1 MANGVSGVKPPALF
15 KKGETALEQPGRTM
29 LDKIWDQHVIF
40 RVSDDTDLL
49 HVDRHLLHDLG
60 GSRGLLD
67 LKSRDLKVHSPEL
80 TFATPDH
87 AISSAPGRAGT
98 SKIGLE
104 LLASLRTE
112 TSASGIQLFDVDEP
126 GQGIVHVIGPE
137 LGLSLP
143 GSLIVCGDSHT
154 CTHGGLGAL
163 AFGIGSSELTHV
175 LATQTLIQ
183 RRPKTMRVKFE
194 GKLPLGVTAK
204 DMILALIGHA
214 GVAAGTGYAVE
225 YAGSAIRDL
234 PVEGRFTICNLS
246 IEFGAKMGMVAPDDK
261 TYQYVKGRR
270 YAPEG
275 AMWER
280 ALKAWKQLPSD
291 ANAVFDKEI
300 TIDVTKIK
308 PQVTWGIS
316 PEHVIGV
323 DGNIPERR
331 HPRGPRGDG
340 ARRHLVRLGTGFHG
354 HGPLQQRQDLPLL
367 HRPQQ
372 EHGGAAS
379 GEPRTRCSGASRSAL
394 GGLPQGAEHG
404 HTASDA
410 GGGVGPSKSSISRRG
425 GGTHTPADSPRSAR
439 IPRERAQSGS
449 DAMAPRRGDRAS
461 NSPRAISTTIAA
473 DPDLPLGAHL
483 EIQRRRALGRNSPC
497 ATDLEAAAGWA
508 HREAPS
514 AEIRRRR
521 AGRRVLEDAMLLA
534 LG

>member
-1 MANGVSGVKPPALF
+1 
-15 KKGETALEQPGRTM
+15 LEQPGRTM

-40 RVSDDTDLL
+40 KVSDDTDLL

-67 LKSRDLKVHSPEL
+67 LKSRNLTVHSPEL

-104 LLASLRTE
+104 LLAALRVE
-112 TSASGIQLFDVDEP
+112 TSASGIQLFDVDQP

-175 LATQTLIQ
+175 LATQALIQ

-204 DMILALIGHA
+204 DMILALIGQA

-261 TYQYVKGRR
+261 TYEYVKGRR

-275 AMWER
+275 AMWEE

-300 TIDVTKIK
+300 LVDVTKIK

-323 DGNIPERR
+323 DGNIPDPKAIDDPARR
-331 HPRGPRGDG
+331 AALETALDYMGLKAGAPIAGTPVDWVFIGSCTNSRLSDLRAAAEVARGRKVAPGVRAWVVPGSETVKREAVAEGLDKLFTEAGFEWREPGCSMCLAANGEVVAPGQRSVSTSNRNFIGRQGPR
-340 ARRHLVRLGTGFHG
+340 ARTHL
-354 HGPLQQRQDLPLL
+354 
-367 HRPQQ
+367 
-372 EHGGAAS
+372 AS
-379 GEPRTRCSGASRSAL
+379 PAS
-394 GGLPQGAEHG
+394 
-404 HTASDA
+404 
-410 GGGVGPSKSSISRRG
+410 
-425 GGTHTPADSPRSAR
+425 
-439 IPRERAQSGS
+439 
-449 DAMAPRRGDRAS
+449 
-461 NSPRAISTTIAA
+461 
-473 DPDLPLGAHL
+473 
-483 EIQRRRALGRNSPC
+483 
-497 ATDLEAAAGWA
+497 AAAA
-508 HREAPS
+508 A
-514 AEIRRRR
+514 I
-521 AGRRVLEDAMLLA
+521 AGSIADVRTMER
-534 LG
+534 

>member
-1 MANGVSGVKPPALF
+1 M
-15 KKGETALEQPGRTM
+15 EQPGRTM

-104 LLASLRTE
+104 LLGSLRTE

-225 YAGSAIRDL
+225 YAGSAIHDL

-261 TYQYVKGRR
+261 TYEYVKGRR

-323 DGNIPERR
+323 DGNIPDPATVEDPARR
-331 HPRGPRGDG
+331 AALETALDYMGLKAGAPIAGTPVDWVFIGSCTNSRLSDLRAAAEVARGRKVAPGVRAWVVPGSETVKRDAVAEGLDKVFTEAGFEWREPGCSMCLAANGEVVTPGQRSVSTSNRNFIGRQGPR
-340 ARRHLVRLGTGFHG
+340 ARTHL
-354 HGPLQQRQDLPLL
+354 
-367 HRPQQ
+367 
-372 EHGGAAS
+372 AS
-379 GEPRTRCSGASRSAL
+379 PAS
-394 GGLPQGAEHG
+394 
-404 HTASDA
+404 
-410 GGGVGPSKSSISRRG
+410 
-425 GGTHTPADSPRSAR
+425 
-439 IPRERAQSGS
+439 
-449 DAMAPRRGDRAS
+449 
-461 NSPRAISTTIAA
+461 
-473 DPDLPLGAHL
+473 
-483 EIQRRRALGRNSPC
+483 
-497 ATDLEAAAGWA
+497 AAAA
-508 HREAPS
+508 A
-514 AEIRRRR
+514 I
-521 AGRRVLEDAMLLA
+521 AGAIADVRTMER
-534 LG
+534 